1 MEKKTFK
8 IHFLEHAS
16 WVEPGL
22 YLSWAEKHG
31 YQVSFT
37 RVWKYDDLPT
47 TVDADMLIVL
57 GGPQNPETTKEEYD
71 YYDAEEEKKL
81 IALYAALGK
90 IVVGSCLGA
99 QLLGDAMGASFFHSP
114 YPEVGHIR
122 GSLTPEGRR
131 DPFLKDFPD
140 NFDMG
145 EWHFDMP
152 GLTHNAEVLAYTD
165 GCPHQIIKYGKF
177 LYGFQTHMEMNH
189 EFVVKALRAYGGTAK
204 FEGPYVQSEEELLN
218 YDYSEMNRLLESF
231 LDRIVE
237 EYRKQ

>member
-16 WVEPGL
+16 WVEPGV
-22 YLSWAEKHG
+22 YLSWAKKHG
-31 YQVSFT
+31 YDCSFT
-37 RVWKYDDLPT
+37 RVWNYEKIPSN
-47 TVDADMLIVL
+47 VDADMLIVL
-57 GGPQNPETTKEEYD
+57 GGPQNPGTTQEECDFYD
-71 YYDAEEEKKL
+71 VDAEKRF
-81 IALYAALGK
+81 IQLYASFGK

-99 QLLGDAMGASFFHSP
+99 QLLGEAMGATFFHSP

-131 DPFLKDFPD
+131 DPLLKEFPD

-145 EWHFDMP
+145 EWHNDMP

-165 GCPHQIIKYGKF
+165 GCPHQIVKYGKY
-177 LYGFQTHMEMNH
+177 LYGFQTHMEMNLD
-189 EFVVKALRAYGGTAK
+189 FVKNALNAHDSTIK
-204 FEGPYVQSEEELLN
+204 FEGPYIQSEEELLN

-231 LDRIVE
+231 LDNIVE
-237 EYRKQ
+237 EYLK